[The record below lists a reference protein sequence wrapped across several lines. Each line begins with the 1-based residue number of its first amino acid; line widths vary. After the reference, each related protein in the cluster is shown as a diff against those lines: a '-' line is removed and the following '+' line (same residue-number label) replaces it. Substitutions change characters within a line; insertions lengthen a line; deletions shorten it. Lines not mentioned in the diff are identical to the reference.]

1 MRFVHSGYSPF
12 PWDNLEKKER
22 KENKTH
28 GESVRDDACGY
39 KEGSSTEKTCS
50 SKVGKGH

>member
-28 GESVRDDACGY
+28 GESVRDDACGT
-39 KEGSSTEKTCS
+39 K
-50 SKVGKGH
+50 KVHLPRKHARPR